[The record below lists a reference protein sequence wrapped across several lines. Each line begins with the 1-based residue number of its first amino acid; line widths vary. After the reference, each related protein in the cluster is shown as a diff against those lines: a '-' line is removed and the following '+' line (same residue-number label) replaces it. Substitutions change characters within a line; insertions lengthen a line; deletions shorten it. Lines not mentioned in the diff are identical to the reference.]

1 MGSTNSAQSSVA
13 AAAGLGSNDIGPYG
27 EAVEPEKAPEAISK
41 AVASLPPEQM
51 FELMKQ
57 MKMCI
62 QNNPQEARN
71 MLLQNPQLAYALLQ
85 AQVVMRIVDPEMALQ
100 MLHKSSSKPLSIG
113 SRGESM
119 QRSGAMGGPGPM
131 PVPAPSNTSQSNML
145 GQMVP
150 GPFSGNQAG
159 MRPEGSFGQGYGMSG
174 DVGFERDD
182 QRNPA
187 LHGMPQNRDPRGL
200 SMDDSQRFGGRD
212 PRSRD
217 PRAGGDPRVD
227 RNNFDPRSSNNSQI
241 NNRGQMSMPNSSV
254 GAQNI
259 GSGGVNPIQLP
270 PHLANADP
278 SRTQLIMQVLQ
289 LTDEQ
294 IAMLPTEQRLSIM
307 ELKKQ
312 IANNK

>member
-1 MGSTNSAQSSVA
+1 
-13 AAAGLGSNDIGPYG
+13 
-27 EAVEPEKAPEAISK
+27 
-41 AVASLPPEQM
+41 
-51 FELMKQ
+51 
-57 MKMCI
+57 
-62 QNNPQEARN
+62 
-71 MLLQNPQLAYALLQ
+71 
-85 AQVVMRIVDPEMALQ
+85 MALQ

-119 QRSGAMGGPGPM
+119 QRTGAMGGSGPM

-145 GQMVP
+145 GPMVP
-150 GPFSGNQAG
+150 GPFSGSQAG
-159 MRPEGSFGQGYGMSG
+159 MRPEGSFGQGFGMSG

-182 QRNPA
+182 PRNPA

-200 SMDDSQRFGGRD
+200 PMDDSQRFGGRD

-227 RNNFDPRSSNNSQI
+227 RSNFDPRNSNNSQI
-241 NNRGQMSMPNSSV
+241 NNRGQMPMPNASV
-254 GAQNI
+254 GAPNI
-259 GSGGVNPIQLP
+259 GSGGANPIQLP

>member
-1 MGSTNSAQSSVA
+1 MGGPGGQMQPPGGDN
-13 AAAGLGSNDIGPYG
+13 GPYG
-27 EAVEPEKAPEAISK
+27 DSVEPGQAPEAISK

-62 QNNPQEARN
+62 QNNPQV
-71 MLLQNPQLAYALLQ
+71 AYALLQ

-100 MLHKSSSKPLSIG
+100 MLHKSSSKPLSVG
-113 SRGESM
+113 ARGEPM
-119 QRSGAMGGPGPM
+119 QRTGSMEGPGPM
-131 PVPAPSNTSQSNML
+131 SVPAPSSTSQTNML
-145 GQMVP
+145 GQMGP
-150 GPFSGNQAG
+150 GQFSSGQAG
-159 MRPEGSFGQGYGMSG
+159 MRPEGTFGQGFGMPG
-174 DVGFERDD
+174 DVGFERDLD

-187 LHGMPQNRDPRGL
+187 VHGIPQNRDPRGL
-200 SMDDSQRFGGRD
+200 TIDDSQRFGGRD

-227 RNNFDPRSSNNSQI
+227 RSNFDPRSANNSQI
-241 NNRGQMSMPNSSV
+241 NNRGQMSMPNTSMSS
-254 GAQNI
+254 QNI
-259 GSGGVNPIQLP
+259 NAPGSNPIQLP

>member
-1 MGSTNSAQSSVA
+1 
-13 AAAGLGSNDIGPYG
+13 
-27 EAVEPEKAPEAISK
+27 
-41 AVASLPPEQM
+41 
-51 FELMKQ
+51 
-57 MKMCI
+57 
-62 QNNPQEARN
+62 
-71 MLLQNPQLAYALLQ
+71 
-85 AQVVMRIVDPEMALQ
+85 
-100 MLHKSSSKPLSIG
+100 
-113 SRGESM
+113 
-119 QRSGAMGGPGPM
+119 MGGPGPM

-150 GPFSGNQAG
+150 GPFSGSQAG
-159 MRPEGSFGQGYGMSG
+159 MRPEDSFGQGYGMSG

-187 LHGMPQNRDPRGL
+187 LHGMPQNRDLRGL
-200 SMDDSQRFGGRD
+200 SMEDSQRFGGRD

-227 RNNFDPRSSNNSQI
+227 RSNFDPRSANNSQI
-241 NNRGQMSMPNSSV
+241 SNRGQMSMPNTSMSS
-254 GAQNI
+254 QNI
-259 GSGGVNPIQLP
+259 NAPGSNPIQLP

-307 ELKKQ
+307 ELKK
-312 IANNK
+312 